1 MVFEWNHSLQEH
13 SLGGKI
19 VVSFF
24 QSAVSRTAGF
34 NSVDFGQVLNPTLLL
49 LIILMFIGASPAST
63 GGGIKTT
70 TFFILFVSAINT
82 VRGKQ
87 RVNIEHSQIPDST
100 IFRAMTILLFSMVFV
115 TIGTIVLTFTDARHD
130 LMSLVFEE
138 ISAFTTTGLSTG
150 ITSALSDGGKITLI
164 VSMFM
169 GRIGLLTFGFAL
181 INRMKPEPAYKYP
194 EAHVILG

>member
-24 QSAVSRTAGF
+24 QSASSRTSGF

-100 IFRAMTILLFSMVFV
+100 IFRAMTILLFSMLFV
-115 TIGTIVLTFTDARHD
+115 TIGTIVLTFTDSSHD
-130 LMSLVFEE
+130 LIELVFEE

-150 ITSALSDGGKITLI
+150 ITSVLSDGGKITLI

-181 INRMKPEPAYKYP
+181 TRRMKPEPAYKYP